1 MITPENR
8 PNLPQ
13 NKKQVVFLIFQG
25 LCLLVLRKRTQ
36 KIETQQ
42 CEEPKKSLH
51 DPILAVVF

>member
-13 NKKQVVFLIFQG
+13 NKKQVVFLFFQG

-36 KIETQQ
+36 KNRNPTVWKA
-42 CEEPKKSLH
+42 KKSLH